1 LSLLQ
6 RESPFPASDALI
18 RAILEAL
25 NAIYIAAGL
34 IGNAVG
40 AFDFLATQMQLES
53 YMSAFSEE
61 QLAYFYGIPT
71 WAVITWGIATWGS
84 LLGSLAMLL
93 RLRWAYHL
101 FIVALVA
108 MLTTSF
114 QNFVLSNG
122 AEIMGTGGM
131 IFSAVI
137 AAIAV
142 FLVFYT
148 RAMVRRGVLR

>member
-1 LSLLQ
+1 MNDT
-6 RESPFPASDALI
+6 PASRPPI
-18 RAILEAL
+18 HFWI
-25 NAIYIAAGL
+25 IAVVAVL
-34 IGNAVG
+34 WNAVG

-61 QLAYFYGIPT
+61 QLAYFYGIPA

-101 FIVALVA
+101 FIFALVA
-108 MLTTSF
+108 MLATSF

-131 IFSAVI
+131 IFSGVI
-137 AAIAV
+137 AAISI
-142 FLVFYT
+142 FLVFYN
-148 RAMVRRGVLR
+148 RAMLQRGVLR